1 MQCTKEHS
9 ELDINLDDATL
20 EKEYNGDIQAHMDGS
35 FSNLVAKTFKVITK
49 KKVFIPGKFA
59 NSNQQACVKCA
70 LRWVPRMHTS
80 ISHLNPYN
88 VRALFNNI
96 MLSLRWQYR
105 ANEGHL
111 YPLEKQFIFI
121 HKPAVLIR
129 FDEIESVE
137 FQRYAG
143 GQGSTRNFD
152 LCVTLHHTPGDASSV
167 REYTFS
173 GIDKTNYAALY
184 SFLSGKKI
192 LIKNIQGADD
202 EQPNGGGTPM
212 YEAMPGAEE
221 DAESSEDDDYDQD
234 NPSGSGESSGSDSED
249 DDDLGSVA
257 SDDSDLMQH
266 KKKAATEKPKSS
278 KKSKEKSS
286 SDKKRKESAATAS
299 KKKSKKKKD
308 PNAPKNA
315 MSGK

>member
-1 MQCTKEHS
+1 VRCGEF
-9 ELDINLDDATL
+9 IVCFTL
-20 EKEYNGDIQAHMDGS
+20 G
-35 FSNLVAKTFKVITK
+35 
-49 KKVFIPGKFA
+49 
-59 NSNQQACVKCA
+59 
-70 LRWVPRMHTS
+70 
-80 ISHLNPYN
+80 HLWIG
-88 VRALFNNI
+88 RLSALFQTKSFI
-96 MLSLRWQYR
+96 LSSLTIR

-129 FDEIESVE
+129 FDEVESVE

-152 LCVTLHHTPGDASSV
+152 LCVSLHHTPGDASSV

-184 SFLSGKKI
+184 SFLSGKNI
-192 LIKNIQGADD
+192 RIKNIQGADE
-202 EQPNGGGTPM
+202 EQPSSGGTSR
-212 YEAMPGAEE
+212 YEAMDGAEE
-221 DAESSEDDDYDQD
+221 GGESSEDDDYDQD

-249 DDDLGSVA
+249 DDDDLGSVA

-266 KKKAATEKPKSS
+266 KKNAVAEKPNSS
-278 KKSKEKSS
+278 KKSKEKAVGKSS
-286 SDKKRKESAATAS
+286 SDKKRKESAGAAS
-299 KKKSKKKKD
+299 TKKKKKKD

-315 MSGK
+315 MSGEQCYHCQIHSGRSLTILQYCQHSCSSLMQSVTKSRRQTQMRPLEIL